1 MATITSLEPIRSSTK
16 ARYPWTEWLDGKQ
29 RRLVKGE
36 DYLCST
42 QSMQCYAYSKARERG
57 IRVSVSIEFGGKS
70 VLVQA
75 VTESK

>member
-1 MATITSLEPIRSSTK
+1 MATITSVVPIGSSTK
-16 ARYPWTEWLDGKQ
+16 VRYPWAEWLDGKQ

-57 IRVSVSIEFGGKS
+57 IRVSVSVESGGKS
-70 VLVQA
+70 LLVQA